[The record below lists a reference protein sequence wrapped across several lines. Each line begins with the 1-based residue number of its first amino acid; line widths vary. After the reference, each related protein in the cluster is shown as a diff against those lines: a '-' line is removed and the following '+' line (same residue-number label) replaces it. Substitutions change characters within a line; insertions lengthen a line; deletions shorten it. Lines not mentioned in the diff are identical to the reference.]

1 MAKKTLRWKSR
12 SNREV
17 VAAVSLVVYCGVRM
31 NLKPKPRTDLAIGG
45 TILFGVRSWKA
56 SVEGLKNLDAGVAAT
71 LATAF

>member
-1 MAKKTLRWKSR
+1 
-12 SNREV
+12 
-17 VAAVSLVVYCGVRM
+17 M
-31 NLKPKPRTDLAIGG
+31 NLKPKPRTDLAFGG